1 MDKKVQHKADWIEL
15 LIVLGIIFL
24 IIAIY
29 VPVAIWAD
37 EDHFE
42 ELSHSRMQ
50 NIYDIERFYSQLTN
64 EYNQNGYEAM
74 HIINAVADSV
84 TADSNYVGEQK
95 LNLLGS
101 VIDVNVPSGFGVEFD
116 TTFGFHK
123 FKRDTTMDTTSTVV
137 MYSEEL
143 SRNDTIFVQ
152 KKEVTS
158 LQEDPAFRGVI
169 NEEPLKIVAVDSYYD
184 KYKPDST
191 QFFCPVTKIPYKLTF
206 KEDGFRVDSPI
217 EETYKKRKYLV
228 FSFKADNH
236 GYIDDGVASWDK

>member
-1 MDKKVQHKADWIEL
+1 MDKKVQHKTDWIEL
-15 LIVLGIIFL
+15 LIVLAIVFL

-37 EDHFE
+37 EDRYE
-42 ELSHSRMQ
+42 EQSHSRMQ
-50 NIYDIERFYSQLTN
+50 NIYDIERFYAQLTN
-64 EYNQNGYEAM
+64 EYHQNGIEAM

-101 VIDVNVPSGFGVEFD
+101 IIDVNVPKGFGVEFD
-116 TTFGFHK
+116 TTFGFQK
-123 FKRDTTMDTTSTVV
+123 FKRDTTNDTTSTVV

-152 KKEVTS
+152 KKEVAN
-158 LQEDPAFRGVI
+158 LQDDPAFRSLI
-169 NEEPLKIVAVDSYYD
+169 SEEPLEIVAVESYYD

-191 QFFCPVTKIPYKLTF
+191 QFLCPVTKISYKLTF

-217 EETYKKRKYLV
+217 EETYKKHKYLV
-228 FSFKADNH
+228 FAFKANNH
-236 GYIDDGVASWDK
+236 GYIEDGVASWD

>member
-1 MDKKVQHKADWIEL
+1 MDKKVQHKSDWIEL
-15 LIVLGIIFL
+15 LIVLAIVFL

-50 NIYDIERFYSQLTN
+50 NVYDIERFYSQLTN
-64 EYNQNGYEAM
+64 EYHQNGYEAM

-95 LNLLGS
+95 LNLLGT
-101 VIDVNVPSGFGVEFD
+101 VIDVNVPQGFGVEFD
-116 TTFGFHK
+116 TTFGFQI
-123 FKRDTTMDTTSTVV
+123 FKRDTTMDTTSTVI

-152 KKEVTS
+152 KKEVAN
-158 LQEDPAFRGVI
+158 LQEDPAFRNVI
-169 NEEPLKIVAVDSYYD
+169 SEEPLEIVAVESFYD

-191 QFFCPVTKIPYKLTF
+191 QFLCPITNKPYILTF

-228 FSFKADNH
+228 FAFKADNQ
-236 GYIDDGVASWDK
+236 GYIEDGVTSWD

>member
-1 MDKKVQHKADWIEL
+1 MDKKVQRKSDWIEL
-15 LIVLGIIFL
+15 LIVFAIVFL

-29 VPVAIWAD
+29 VPVAIWAE

-50 NIYDIERFYSQLTN
+50 NIYDIERFYIQLTN
-64 EYNQNGYEAM
+64 EYNHNGYDAM

-84 TADSNYVGEQK
+84 VADSNYVGEQK

-101 VIDVNVPSGFGVEFD
+101 VIDVNVPKGFGVEFD

-123 FKRDTTMDTTSTVV
+123 FKRDTTVDTTSTVII
-137 MYSEEL
+137 YSEEL
-143 SRNDTIFVQ
+143 TRNDTIFVQ
-152 KKEVTS
+152 KKEVAK

-169 NEEPLKIVAVDSYYD
+169 SEEPLQIIAVESYYD

-191 QFFCPVTKIPYKLTF
+191 QFLCPITKKPYKLTF
-206 KEDGFRVDSPI
+206 KEDGFRIESPI

-228 FSFKADNH
+228 FAFKADNQ
-236 GYIDDGVASWDK
+236 GYIDNGVASWD

>member
-1 MDKKVQHKADWIEL
+1 MDKKVQHKTDWIEL
-15 LIVLGIIFL
+15 LIVLAIVFL

-37 EDHFE
+37 EDRYE
-42 ELSHSRMQ
+42 EQSHSRMQ
-50 NIYDIERFYSQLTN
+50 NIYDIERFYAQLTN
-64 EYNQNGYEAM
+64 KYHQNGIEAM

-101 VIDVNVPSGFGVEFD
+101 IIDVNVPKGFGVEFD
-116 TTFGFHK
+116 TTFGFQK
-123 FKRDTTMDTTSTVV
+123 FKRDTTNDTTSTVV

-152 KKEVTS
+152 KKEVAN
-158 LQEDPAFRGVI
+158 LQDDPAFRGVI
-169 NEEPLKIVAVDSYYD
+169 SEEPLEIVAVESYYD

-191 QFFCPVTKIPYKLTF
+191 QFLCPVTKKSYKLTF

-217 EETYKKRKYLV
+217 EETYKKHKYLV
-228 FSFKADNH
+228 FAFKANNH
-236 GYIDDGVASWDK
+236 GYIEDGVASWD